1 MVHLLMLR
9 NVNQA
14 GPSEKDFSNALSD
27 LKHDKPE
34 KHFAILREIPA

>member
-1 MVHLLMLR
+1 MLR

-14 GPSEKDFSNALSD
+14 GSSEKDFSNGLSD

-34 KHFAILREIPA
+34 KHFVILREIPA

>member
-1 MVHLLMLR
+1 MLR

-14 GPSEKDFSNALSD
+14 GTSENVFSYALSN
-27 LKHDKPE
+27 LKDDKTE

>member
-1 MVHLLMLR
+1 MLR

-14 GPSEKDFSNALSD
+14 GSSEKDFSNGLSD
-27 LKHDKPE
+27 SKHDKPE